1 MGSRTTKI
9 AGLGA
14 LLLITIVAGILTA
27 GAAETTRKE
36 VLFAGQLLSERCL
49 AGGKLSACYI
59 ESAAD
64 SRVVLFTGDRKLYH
78 LELGRAPQWKI
89 DSAFGKQVVMKGT
102 LEGSKILV
110 NDVAALGGKKK
121 LSKACL

>member
-1 MGSRTTKI
+1 MGSRTAKI

-27 GAAETTRKE
+27 RAAETTGKE
-36 VLFAGQLLSERCL
+36 ALMTGHLCSERCL
-49 AGGKLSACYI
+49 AGGRLSACDI
-59 ESAAD
+59 ESAVD

-78 LELGRAPQWKI
+78 IELGRAPQWKI

-102 LEGSKILV
+102 LEGSKIFV
-110 NDVAALGGKKK
+110 NDVVALGGKKK